1 MNKQNIP
8 QMDFCLFCGGAP
20 DVIGVFVPE
29 DPELWGGRK
38 GKKRIFRYCLCEK
51 CHELPDVPERVEK
64 IIRAAFA
71 GGGSQC

>member
-1 MNKQNIP
+1 M
-8 QMDFCLFCGGAP
+8 
-20 DVIGVFVPE
+20 IGVFVPE